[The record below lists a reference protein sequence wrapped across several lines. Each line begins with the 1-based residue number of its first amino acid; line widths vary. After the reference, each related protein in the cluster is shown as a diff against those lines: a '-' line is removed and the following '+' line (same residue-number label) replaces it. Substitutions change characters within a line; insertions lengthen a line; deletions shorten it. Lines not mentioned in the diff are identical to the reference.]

1 MTHNFTCRELN
12 KINVN
17 LEIDFVL
24 EQTDAD
30 SLFPEGAI
38 FQGTKMIVGQPGAL
52 DFSGLQ
58 SIRCEVQHL

>member
-30 SLFPEGAI
+30 SLFLKVPSFKE
-38 FQGTKMIVGQPGAL
+38 QK
-52 DFSGLQ
+52 
-58 SIRCEVQHL
+58 